1 MFYAQSQWLLFF
13 FIYCFLGWVW
23 ESCYVSVR
31 KREWINRGFLHG
43 PILPIYGFG
52 AIIILWLTLPVQYS
66 LILIFLF
73 GMIGATLLEYATG
86 FVMERLFHVRYW
98 DYSNC
103 RFNVN
108 GYICLFATLGWGV
121 FSILLVKVL
130 HPPIERIVLHIPI
143 YLSDPIS
150 LVCVIIFIVDTTKSV
165 QSALDLKDLLS
176 KLTESN
182 HALSSVEAGLEAA
195 ISSLTNGSRKFYT
208 HILEMNTEIQ
218 KARTQYELKRAAAQE
233 SSRAF
238 LLEKLRERRNK
249 KSHLLS
255 LLS

>member
-13 FIYCFLGWVW
+13 FIYCFWGWVW

-31 KREWINRGFLHG
+31 KREWINRGFLYG

-130 HPPIERIVLHIPI
+130 HPPIERIVLQIPI
-143 YLSDPIS
+143 
-150 LVCVIIFIVDTTKSV
+150 
-165 QSALDLKDLLS
+165 
-176 KLTESN
+176 
-182 HALSSVEAGLEAA
+182 
-195 ISSLTNGSRKFYT
+195 
-208 HILEMNTEIQ
+208 
-218 KARTQYELKRAAAQE
+218 
-233 SSRAF
+233 
-238 LLEKLRERRNK
+238 
-249 KSHLLS
+249 
-255 LLS
+255 